1 MNQLKMI
8 VRNKSVLLTSVEMPS
23 TFPFY
28 FSQKTVYPRWCE
40 SQFCMKLNESFQIL
54 HLLRWATNEG

>member
-28 FSQKTVYPRWCE
+28 FSQKTVYPR
-40 SQFCMKLNESFQIL
+40 
-54 HLLRWATNEG
+54 